1 MVQIKI
7 WSLIFRCNLK
17 RAQIKRQKKFCL
29 ICGKFSKRPIL
40 KYRLVNQINSKNCI
54 IQSNIG
60 YNLPNDRYEDDED
73 SISSLIASQ
82 AVEIGI
88 NQSVDIT
95 KAPYFGFDPDA
106 RTLFAKCVPKSIS
119 RFDIYEIARQ
129 LKGFKNITVS

>member
-7 WSLIFRCNLK
+7 WSLIFRCHLK
-17 RAQIKRQKKFCL
+17 RAQIKRQKEFCL
-29 ICGKFSKRPIL
+29 ICRQFPKKSIL
-40 KYRLVNQINSKNCI
+40 NYWLISQINSKICL
-54 IQSNIG
+54 IQSAIG

-88 NQSVDIT
+88 NQSFDIT